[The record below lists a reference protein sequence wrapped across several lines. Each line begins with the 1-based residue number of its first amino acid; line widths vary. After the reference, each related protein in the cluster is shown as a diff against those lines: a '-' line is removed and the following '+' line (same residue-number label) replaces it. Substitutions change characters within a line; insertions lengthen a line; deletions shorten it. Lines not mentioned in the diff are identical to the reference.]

1 MIYAR
6 DGIFLEMELNHQAPD
21 GCHVNLVY
29 LETPKKRVTLL
40 TEQYPSRK
48 ELHDA
53 LDAQV
58 ATVLFARARQLCP
71 AINERE
77 QRNLTAMRELP
88 FEPIDV
94 ACDCLAPPGVP
105 CDGNSAECRDDRK
118 RRLRDFLIWLAEQ
131 NFPAT
136 KKLTKVRARKVL
148 DAMGIKVHAQNS
160 WANPYSASMGLA
172 ILQPQTQLFW
182 CLFIGNRNKTKP
194 CAAWLTWGKNFSRPE
209 RGPFRDEREIAL
221 ALREWYR
228 EEWVVSDTHPR
239 TMVLVH
245 KSNKP
250 DAEKR

>member
-6 DGIFLEMELNHQAPD
+6 DGIFLEMELNHQSPD
-21 GCHVNLVY
+21 DCRVNLVY

-58 ATVLFARARQLCP
+58 ATALFARARQLCP
-71 AINERE
+71 AIHARE
-77 QRNLTAMRELP
+77 QRNLAVMCDLP

-94 ACDCLAPPGVP
+94 ACDHSPPGVP
-105 CDGNSAECRDDRK
+105 CDSVGCQDDRK
-118 RRLRDFLIWLAEQ
+118 SRLRDFLIWLAEQ

-136 KKLTKVRARKVL
+136 KKLTKARARKVL
-148 DAMGIKVHAQNS
+148 DALGIKVHAQNR

-172 ILQPQTQLFW
+172 ILQPQTRLFW

-194 CAAWLTWGKNFSRPE
+194 CSAWLTCGMNFSRPE